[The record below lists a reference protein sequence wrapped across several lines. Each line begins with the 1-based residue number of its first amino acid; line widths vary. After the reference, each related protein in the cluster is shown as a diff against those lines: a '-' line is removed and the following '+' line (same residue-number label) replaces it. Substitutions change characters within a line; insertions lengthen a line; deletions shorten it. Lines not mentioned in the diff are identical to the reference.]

1 MNETPQPDPYVPPV
15 PPSAGQEPPPA
26 SPDKV
31 KRVATVFAVTVIVI
45 SALIFFSVLKHAKAP
60 TTPKPID
67 SSFKGKPAPD
77 FALKDLSGNTVRL
90 SDYRGKAVVL
100 NFWATWCPPCKAE
113 MPWFVEL
120 QKRYGPQGLVIVG
133 VSLDD
138 DATPEQIAKF
148 AQKLNVN
155 YPILLGKDDIAKL
168 YGGVDALPTTFY
180 IDRNGTLVEVTMGL
194 PSEREEIEDNV
205 KRTLASGKT
214 SQTSPTTSTAA
225 SVGGRQH

>member
-1 MNETPQPDPYVPPV
+1 MSETPQPDPYVPP
-15 PPSAGQEPPPA
+15 SAPQEPPPA

-60 TTPKPID
+60 RQPRSID
-67 SSFKGKPAPD
+67 SNFKGKPAPD
-77 FALKDLSGNTVRL
+77 FALKDLSGNTVHL

-120 QKRYGPQGLVIVG
+120 QKQYGPQGLAIVG

-138 DATPEQIAKF
+138 DASPEQIAKF
-148 AQKLNVN
+148 THKLNVN
-155 YPILLGKDDIAKL
+155 YTILLGKDDVAKL

-180 IDRNGTLVEVTMGL
+180 IDRNGTLVDVTMGL

-205 KRTLASGKT
+205 KRTLTSGKT
-214 SQTSPTTSTAA
+214 SQNSPTTSTAA